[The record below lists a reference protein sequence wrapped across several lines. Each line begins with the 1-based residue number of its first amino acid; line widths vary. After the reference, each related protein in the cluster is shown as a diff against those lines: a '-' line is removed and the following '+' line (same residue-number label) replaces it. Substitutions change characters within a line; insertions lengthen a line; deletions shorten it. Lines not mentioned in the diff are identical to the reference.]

1 MKGRSG
7 TLGPE
12 NATPGV
18 ISIMYNGE
26 PLAIPPGGNLPEIT
40 LSENEG
46 AADTPLA
53 GNSLSFTMEL
63 KIRKEWRCHSRKR
76 FIKILMGKGFTRN
89 QAAEI
94 AEAVTWPHR
103 YNLPRKYR
111 PTYQGY
117 LLNFML
123 DSALFAAVT
132 IRKG

>member
-1 MKGRSG
+1 MKALRTPPRGKFPQLHDGAENQKRVEVPQ
-7 TLGPE
+7 PE
-12 NATPGV
+12 AL
-18 ISIMYNGE
+18 YQ
-26 PLAIPPGGNLPEIT
+26 
-40 LSENEG
+40 
-46 AADTPLA
+46 DTY
-53 GNSLSFTMEL
+53 
-63 KIRKEWRCHSRKR
+63 
-76 FIKILMGKGFTRN
+76 GKGFTRN

>member
-1 MKGRSG
+1 MERPLLTIKNLSAWYNSKKMVLSDFS
-7 TLGPE
+7 LG
-12 NATPGV
+12 
-18 ISIMYNGE
+18 
-26 PLAIPPGGNLPEIT
+26 
-40 LSENEG
+40 
-46 AADTPLA
+46 
-53 GNSLSFTMEL
+53 
-63 KIRKEWRCHSRKR
+63 RCHSRKR

>member
-7 TLGPE
+7 TMGPE

-26 PLAIPPGGNLPEIT
+26 PLAIPP
-40 LSENEG
+40 
-46 AADTPLA
+46 
-53 GNSLSFTMEL
+53 
-63 KIRKEWRCHSRKR
+63 
-76 FIKILMGKGFTRN
+76 GFTRN

>member
-1 MKGRSG
+1 MQYHRVGTFPKSPFQRMKALR
-7 TLGPE
+7 
-12 NATPGV
+12 TP
-18 ISIMYNGE
+18 
-26 PLAIPPGGNLPEIT
+26 
-40 LSENEG
+40 
-46 AADTPLA
+46 PLA